1 MDYEIM
7 MNGNVKIGM
16 YATEFEAETTMG
28 KISLN
33 DYRGKWIV
41 LFSHPGDFTPVCSY
55 NLGKYKKWLILPMIF
70 DIDKLIKF
78 RIKMAQ
84 NRLWSDWLGRKWI
97 LKEFKGVWIPYEI
110 LTDVK
115 LNDKEKIVYSMI
127 LYLSKE
133 KECIISNLYISKL
146 LNITKIQSSRIV
158 NSLKKKGYIKV
169 EMNYKENSK
178 EIDLRKI
185 TPIYKNVDTY
195 KQFDTKPINT
205 NVKEIINNNN
215 KYKSGRD
222 YSNFDWT
229 SLYANNF

>member
-1 MDYEIM
+1 M
-7 MNGNVKIGM
+7 
-16 YATEFEAETTMG
+16 
-28 KISLN
+28 
-33 DYRGKWIV
+33 
-41 LFSHPGDFTPVCSY
+41 
-55 NLGKYKKWLILPMIF
+55 
-70 DIDKLIKF
+70 
-78 RIKMAQ
+78 
-84 NRLWSDWLGRKWI
+84 
-97 LKEFKGVWIPYEI
+97 KEFKGVWIPYEI

-133 KECIISNLYISKL
+133 KECIISNLYISDL

-178 EIDLRKI
+178 EIALRKI

-195 KQFDTKPINT
+195 KQINTKPINT
-205 NVKEIINNNN
+205 NVKEIISNHKN
-215 KYKSGRD
+215 KYKSDRD